1 MEELLKYTDELIIT
15 QSRIYVDDQLITMTD
30 DGLTL
35 FHDIIYNTVS
45 RQLCP
50 NIDLTDPNT
59 VLVAISS
66 LLWSGHL
73 IQKCLDYVEEE
84 SILTNKGIIRAEL
97 AALIDWLQTM
107 LFIIIK
113 QANLQKV
120 SAYSLTNALHNQHLR
135 GDDDLSII
143 FEGMAI

>member
-66 LLWSGHL
+66 LPWSGHL

-120 SAYSLTNALHNQHLR
+120 SAYSLTNALHNQHLL
-135 GDDDLSII
+135 DDDLSII